1 MSQELIIADT
11 KISITDG
18 LYRIND
24 LHKAAGKSSKD
35 QPAKWLELEQTQS
48 YIEFLLKKLSTENLV
63 VNKNQVITVVVGGNK
78 SGTYACKELVYKYA
92 AWISHD
98 FEYEV
103 IRAYDQ
109 LVNNSAQYELQL
121 DKWRK
126 VMLLEKPS
134 EWQLLYTESFY
145 KPVMRLFGWDFA
157 GNKGGLPAVI
167 GHVTRRWIYEVV
179 VPSEILAE
187 IDDKKDS
194 EKIHQWFSEQG
205 GREKLSNQIM
215 MVSGIAKTCRT
226 YGEFKIKAGCVFDD
240 TPLQLEM
247 F

>member
-1 MSQELIIADT
+1 MIV
-11 KISITDG
+11 KNG
-18 LYRIND
+18 
-24 LHKAAGKSSKD
+24 GSKK
-35 QPAKWLELEQTQS
+35 Q
-48 YIEFLLKKLSTENLV
+48 
-63 VNKNQVITVVVGGNK
+63 
-78 SGTYACKELVYKYA
+78 GTYVCKNIVYKYA
-92 AWISHD
+92 MWISND
-98 FEYEV
+98 FEYAV

-109 LVNNSAQYELQL
+109 LVNNSAQYDIAL

-134 EWQLLYTESFY
+134 EWQLLYTEDFY
-145 KPVMRLFGWDFA
+145 KPVMRLFGWDFS

-179 VPSEILAE
+179 VPAEILAE

-194 EKIHQWFSEQG
+194 EKIHQWFSQQG